1 MNKAQKAK
9 QAIGAIIEALIAQEQ
24 GKINNLSLLKSLSA
38 EQENELESL
47 KSNIST
53 LQETKNA
60 IADPK
65 ELAVFCE
72 MLKTNPIVTAMVER
86 VGGISL

>member
-1 MNKAQKAK
+1 MNEAQRAK
-9 QAIGAIIEALIAQEQ
+9 QAIEMIIEAITTQEKE
-24 GKINNLSLLKSLSA
+24 KINDLSLLKSLTA

-47 KSNIST
+47 KSNINI

-65 ELAVFCE
+65 ELVVFCE
-72 MLKTNPIVTAMVER
+72 MLKANPVATAMVER
-86 VGGISL
+86 VGGIFL